1 LVTRERPII
10 RKPKSIQQNFV
21 FPQNTQKYHHLMR
34 SHRQETYEQAPDP
47 SSDDDMDDPDD
58 INRPLGVIR
67 FSDRHFRES
76 IGNNLSSKMK

>member
-1 LVTRERPII
+1 
-10 RKPKSIQQNFV
+10 
-21 FPQNTQKYHHLMR
+21 MR

-67 FSDRHFRES
+67 ISDRHFRES